1 MPLTYDAFE
10 NYSTV
15 PTDIPLSNSKIG
27 GTQRGIGKDFIL
39 CDYKLLKALFDFAQA
54 ERKRNARLGKQT
66 RVQVEKFYQK
76 NLTSQRFLPV
86 FDEDLSSN
94 ISLEVRLERPPKFDP
109 DQVKLIPGGIPE
121 ELQNELSLPEPRNR
135 PARKIARNQASLAT
149 LRNPVLSNNR
159 TMEHYLIFPELG
171 GKLGSK
177 QAQPG
182 KLRIDALAS
191 YSKDEKLLIE
201 FKDNR
206 ALHGPKGALEV
217 YKQAQGYKNLLEQ
230 VKGWNVETLIVAADI
245 SPSAA
250 LLLEKL
256 NQNYLIVQPPKQK
269 ADRIKRTLGY
279 INFKYQQY
287 GLMPEEIEKQIL
299 REPIAEQVGVVPS
312 IDVLPNFSAPSQF
325 KVERKLNLFFKSK
338 YVKEAIVP
346 RGITDEIL
354 NICRKYNQ
362 PCLKIINSFEYE
374 KQELERKLSDFAYIL
389 GQVEDKL
396 NKKFDISYH

>member
-10 NYSTV
+10 NYSTT
-15 PTDIPLSNSKIG
+15 PTDTPLSNSKIG
-27 GTQRGIGKDFIL
+27 RTQRGIGKDFIL

-86 FDEDLSSN
+86 FDEDLSSD
-94 ISLEVRLERPPKFDP
+94 ISLEVRLERPPKFNE
-109 DQVKLIPGGIPE
+109 QVKLIPGGISE
-121 ELQNELSLPEPRNR
+121 ELQNELSLPEPRNS

-149 LRNPVLSNNR
+149 LRNTVLSKNR

-171 GKLGSK
+171 GKLGPK

-182 KLRIDALAS
+182 KLRIDALTS

-230 VKGWNVETLIVAADI
+230 IKGWKVETLIVAADI

-256 NQNYLIVQPPKQK
+256 QQNYLIVQPPKQK

-287 GLMPEEIEKQIL
+287 GLMPEEIEKQIVK
-299 REPIAEQVGVVPS
+299 EPIAEQVGVIPS

-338 YVKEAIVP
+338 YVKESIVP
-346 RGITDEIL
+346 RRITDEIL